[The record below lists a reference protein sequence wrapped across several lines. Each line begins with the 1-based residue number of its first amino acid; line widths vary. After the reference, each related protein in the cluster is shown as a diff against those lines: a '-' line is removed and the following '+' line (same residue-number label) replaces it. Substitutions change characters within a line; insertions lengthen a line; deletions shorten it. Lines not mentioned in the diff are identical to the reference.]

1 MNDYETKILQAA
13 FKWYTGDELMGVMA
27 TLEKQG
33 YTQNDLPWIFR
44 DYNREVLIANNR
56 YQDTYRPLG
65 PLTDPCTISGEV

>member
-13 FKWYTGDELMGVMA
+13 FKWYTGDELMEIMA

-56 YQDTYRPLG
+56 YRDVYRPLG
-65 PLTDPCTISGEV
+65 PLTDPCTISGVV